1 MHLSGH
7 VPYLLLLS
15 IAEATPFPAQVHSVA
30 EGLFAKTH
38 LNTTSNTFI
47 ECYPPERRVF
57 TPAFCA
63 EVFFQIRSL
72 ADFPNTQQF
81 LEGVRPQI
89 DPGNPDSKP
98 PFGFV
103 DEARECT
110 LILRSRRHTLSD
122 EFSWEQV
129 NQLGLAITKECPRQG
144 GFAYIGEAS
153 RWMVK
158 IGAPDPQR
166 GRARTKIGVGATVAY
181 ASSSSLSLHLP

>member
-1 MHLSGH
+1 MHLLDH
-7 VPYLLLLS
+7 IPYLLFLS
-15 IAEATPFPAQVHSVA
+15 VVEVTPFPAQVQPVT
-30 EGLFAKTH
+30 EGLFTKSH

-47 ECYPPERRVF
+47 ECYPPERTTF

-63 EVFFQIRSL
+63 DVFFQIRSL

-98 PFGFV
+98 PFGFA
-103 DEARECT
+103 DELRECT

-122 EFSWEQV
+122 EFSWQQV
-129 NQLGLAITKECPRQG
+129 NQLGWAITKECPRQG
-144 GFAYIGEAS
+144 GFGYIGEAR

-158 IGAPDPQR
+158 LGAPAPQR
-166 GRARTKIGVGATVAY
+166 SGVRTKIGVKATVAY
-181 ASSSSLSLHLP
+181 AGLPSLSPP